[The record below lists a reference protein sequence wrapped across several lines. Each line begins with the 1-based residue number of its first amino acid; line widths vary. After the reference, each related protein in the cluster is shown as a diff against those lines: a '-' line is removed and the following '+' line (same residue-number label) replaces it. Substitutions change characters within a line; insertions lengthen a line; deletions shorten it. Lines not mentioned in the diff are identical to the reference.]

1 MGSRADEPAIDIWVD
16 FTTQDDTGLPWTLL
30 SEAVD
35 PARIVAG
42 AYVVGGNPQAQAVVQ
57 IADVDADGVVHVRPL
72 PGPVGRNA
80 QLCTNP
86 S

>member
-1 MGSRADEPAIDIWVD
+1 MTPRIDIWVD

-42 AYVVGGNPQAQAVVQ
+42 AFVVGGDHQTQAVIEIV
-57 IADVDADGVVHVRPL
+57 DVGRDGVVHIRPL
-72 PGPVGRNA
+72 PGPVARSA
-80 QLCTNP
+80 HLLSARTA
-86 S
+86 

>member
-1 MGSRADEPAIDIWVD
+1 MTPRIDIWVD

-30 SEAVD
+30 SEAAD

-42 AYVVGGNPQAQAVVQ
+42 AFVVGGDHQTQAVIEIV
-57 IADVDADGVVHVRPL
+57 DVGRDGVAHIRPL
-72 PGPVGRNA
+72 PGPVARNA
-80 QLCTNP
+80 HLLSART

>member
-1 MGSRADEPAIDIWVD
+1 MRPSIDIWVD
-16 FTTQDDTGLPWTLL
+16 FTSQDDTGLPWTLL

-35 PARIVAG
+35 LARIVVG

-57 IADVDADGVVHVRPL
+57 IVDVDADGVVHVRPL
-72 PGPVGRNA
+72 SGPVGRNS
-80 QLCTNP
+80 QLLTNP

>member
-1 MGSRADEPAIDIWVD
+1 MTPTIDIWVD

-30 SEAVD
+30 SEAAD

-42 AYVVGGNPQAQAVVQ
+42 AFVVAGSPQAQAVVE
-57 IADVDADGVVHVRPL
+57 IVDVGRDGVVHVRPL
-72 PGPVGRNA
+72 PGPVSRNA
-80 QLCTNP
+80 HLLNARA

>member
-1 MGSRADEPAIDIWVD
+1 MTPTIDIWVD

-30 SEAVD
+30 SEAAD

-42 AYVVGGNPQAQAVVQ
+42 TFVVGGNPEAQAVVE
-57 IADVDADGVVHVRPL
+57 IVDVGSDGVVHVRPL
-72 PGPVGRNA
+72 PGSVAGNAHLLRGRA
-80 QLCTNP
+80 

>member
-1 MGSRADEPAIDIWVD
+1 MKPTIDIWVD
-16 FTTQDDTGLPWTLL
+16 FTTQDATGLPWTLL

-57 IADVDADGVVHVRPL
+57 IVDVDADGVVHVRPL

-80 QLCTNP
+80 QLLTDP
-86 S
+86 L